1 MTDTEN
7 VQTDIKLTL
16 EIILNYWVA
25 ICVFGMNCASY
36 NFLLVLAINAKD
48 SSQTKDGKKMSWSSK
63 NIDPFTMYTQK
74 FWAEKADS
82 LLQSTCWLEQRTHDI
97 SEK

>member
-48 SSQTKDGKKMSWSSK
+48 SS
-63 NIDPFTMYTQK
+63 
-74 FWAEKADS
+74 
-82 LLQSTCWLEQRTHDI
+82 
-97 SEK
+97 